1 MHKNLKLSIAQYII
15 ISTIAIVLIFV
26 IVTSVFYNQKFTQ
39 TTTSLVDFQ
48 SEEISKQIVL
58 NYENYIDQTMFT
70 SNYIQ
75 QETSLKDITLDH
87 TYLEELFELTTNS
100 QSDISSIQ
108 LLDSNGVVKL
118 SSTKT
123 AIIRNFANEQWFL
136 EALNNKDI
144 FFFSAPH
151 KQNMIQ
157 DDQTNVIS
165 VSKAIEYLDNNEE
178 KTGVIV
184 IDINS
189 SIIIELSEITNL
201 GQNGHILILNDQNE
215 IIHSSNNYCIDSS
228 CESIR
233 IVNEYVLGDFQTT
246 IDNVDMK
253 VTIDTLNHTR
263 WKIIT
268 FMNIEEVTSANKN
281 ITIFLFV
288 LSASS
293 IFVTSIIALIL
304 ADRIR
309 KPLNQ
314 LKRYMKEVE
323 QGNFDEKIA
332 IYGQIEIEEIANS
345 FTEMVSKIR
354 VLMDAVVE
362 EKNQKLKNELTA
374 LQHQINPHFLYNTL
388 DSIVWLAENNRNEDV
403 IKTVVA
409 LARFFRISISKG
421 KNVIT
426 VKEEIQHIKNYLVI
440 QQVRYTDR
448 FTYHFDID
456 ESLYSYPCMK
466 LILQPI
472 VENAIYHGV
481 SIEDGEI
488 NIKCFKTDSSLVFE
502 VSNSGYGITPEEI
515 EEIYNTIKD
524 QNVNKGVGMRNVYQR
539 LKLYYGDNAD
549 IEIESI
555 LDEQTTI
562 RLILPLIE
570 VKE

>member
-1 MHKNLKLSIAQYII
+1 MDKNLKLSIAQYII

-123 AIIRNFANEQWFL
+123 AITRNFANEQWFL

-246 IDNVDMK
+246 IDDVDMK

-502 VSNSGYGITPEEI
+502 VSNSGYGITQEEI